1 MRIVLRGGNFEYIPQ
16 TQQSV
21 QFNILSFLK
30 KRFIAKKL
38 LVLFREYAA
47 TIVVAIC
54 VALVALI
61 NLSSSKNSNDS
72 FFGGRGQEQKNDN
85 ALKNKLSIQ
94 SQKKNNLAVAPL
106 TDPTYLAAQES
117 TNEEN
122 YLNDVAAYYNAPTI
136 ESQVVLASYAPTI
149 SGSSGHGQRDYEV
162 QNGDTVGSIAAKNG
176 ISTNTILWANDLS
189 DTTLI
194 KPGDKLAILP
204 VTGVKYK
211 VQKSDNID
219 AIVHKY
225 NADKDKVL
233 AYNQLPADGSIRQ
246 GQELI
251 LPDGYVSAANSPTA
265 ATGVSLAT
273 APTVRPTVGYGV
285 ASTAYRMDVRAG
297 VGHSFPYGYC
307 TWYVAQRKYVP
318 WAGNAGTWLASA
330 RAYGKATG
338 RTPKP
343 GAIMV
348 SGESRWG
355 HVAIVEKVS
364 GSSFTV
370 SEMNYAGFGRKSTR
384 TISTSS
390 PVVKGFI
397 Y

>member
-1 MRIVLRGGNFEYIPQ
+1 LRIVLRGGNFEHIPQ

-30 KRFIAKKL
+30 RRFVAKKL
-38 LVLFREYAA
+38 LALFREYAA

-54 VALVALI
+54 VTLVALI
-61 NLSSSKNSNDS
+61 NLSSSKNWSGS
-72 FFGGRGQEQKNDN
+72 FFGSAGQGQKNDN

-106 TDPTYLAAQES
+106 ADPTYLAAGES

-136 ESQVVLASYAPTI
+136 ESQVVLASYSPAI
-149 SGSSGHGQRDYEV
+149 SGSNSHEQREYMV
-162 QNGDTVGSIAAKNG
+162 QDGDTIGSIAARNG
-176 ISTNTILWANDLS
+176 ISTNTILWANNLS
-189 DTTLI
+189 DTSLI
-194 KPGDKLAILP
+194 KPGDNLAILP

-219 AIVHKY
+219 AIVNKY

-251 LPDGYVSAANSPTA
+251 LPDGYISAPNPS
-265 ATGVSLAT
+265 ATGSIRIAT
-273 APTVRPTVGYGV
+273 SPAVRPMAGYGV

-297 VGHSFPYGYC
+297 VGHAFPYGYC

-318 WAGNAGTWLASA
+318 WGGNAGTWLASA

-338 RTPKP
+338 RIPKP

-348 SGESRWG
+348 SAESRWG
-355 HVAIVEKVS
+355 HVAVVESVS

-384 TISTSS
+384 TISASS